1 MQRHIPLGYC
11 VAQGKAQIDP
21 ENSQVVQAIY
31 TAYDNG
37 ASCNAIAKDLT
48 AKGIRTANQK
58 AVWHCCMVG
67 KILENQKY
75 LGDGFYPQMIE
86 EALFQRVQNRRKER
100 AEKLGKTNTLNGH
113 NNRTLWNELLI
124 CGQCGGTYWQCV
136 DKQQEK
142 RWKCKKDAHKKG
154 MGCENLSLTQVQLE
168 DGFLRVLQEVM
179 EHPSCLIQRKSIR
192 KRKQSLLEI
201 RLTKEIQNLLMSP
214 CCDVK
219 RLKELAYA
227 RAAEQ
232 YQHTVFDDSDF
243 QTEKLLYLLNHMP
256 VPAKFDSHLLVET
269 MRKIVVAKEGYLEF
283 HFKNGY
289 QRKTW
294 LKEE

>member
-1 MQRHIPLGYC
+1 
-11 VAQGKAQIDP
+11 
-21 ENSQVVQAIY
+21 
-31 TAYDNG
+31 
-37 ASCNAIAKDLT
+37 
-48 AKGIRTANQK
+48 
-58 AVWHCCMVG
+58 
-67 KILENQKY
+67 
-75 LGDGFYPQMIE
+75 MIE
-86 EALFQRVQNRRKER
+86 EALSQRVQNRRKER

-124 CGQCGGTYWQCV
+124 CGQCGGAYWQCV

-154 MGCENLSLTQVQLE
+154 MGYENLSLTQVQLE
-168 DGFLRVLQEVM
+168 EGFLRVLQEVM

-192 KRKQSLLEI
+192 ERKQSLLEI
-201 RLTKEIQNLLMSP
+201 RLTKEIQNLSMSP
-214 CCDVK
+214 CCDAK
-219 RLKELAYA
+219 RLKELVYE

-243 QTEKLLYLLNHMP
+243 QTEKLLYLLSSTP
-256 VPAKFDSHLLVET
+256 VPTKFDSHLLAET
-269 MRKIVVAKEGYLEF
+269 MRKVVVAKEGYLEF

-289 QRKTW
+289 QRKIW

>member
-1 MQRHIPLGYC
+1 M
-11 VAQGKAQIDP
+11 
-21 ENSQVVQAIY
+21 VQAIY

-75 LGDGFYPQMIE
+75 LGDGFYPQMVE

-113 NNRTLWNELLI
+113 NKRTLWNEPLI
-124 CGQCGGTYWQCV
+124 CGQCGSVYWQCV

-154 MGCENLSLTQVQLE
+154 TGCENLSLTQVQLE

-243 QTEKLLYLLNHMP
+243 QTEKLLYFLNHMP
-256 VPAKFDSHLLVET
+256 VPAKFDSHLLAET
-269 MRKIVVAKEGYLEF
+269 MRKVVVAKEGYLEF

-289 QRKTW
+289 QRKIW
-294 LKEE
+294 IKEE

>member
-1 MQRHIPLGYC
+1 
-11 VAQGKAQIDP
+11 
-21 ENSQVVQAIY
+21 
-31 TAYDNG
+31 
-37 ASCNAIAKDLT
+37 
-48 AKGIRTANQK
+48 
-58 AVWHCCMVG
+58 MVG

-124 CGQCGGTYWQCV
+124 CGQCGGVYWQCV

-142 RWKCKKDAHKKG
+142 WWKCKKDAHKKG
-154 MGCENLSLTQVQLE
+154 TGCENLSLTQVQLE

-179 EHPSCLIQRKSIR
+179 EHPACLIQRKTKR
-192 KRKQSLLEI
+192 ERKQSLLEI

-214 CCDVK
+214 CCDAK

-227 RAAEQ
+227 RAVEQ

-243 QTEKLLYLLNHMP
+243 QTEKLLYLLSNTP
-256 VPAKFDSHLLVET
+256 VPTKFDSHLLAET
-269 MRKIVVAKEGYLEF
+269 MRKVVVAKEGYLEF

-289 QRKTW
+289 QRKIW

>member
-1 MQRHIPLGYC
+1 M
-11 VAQGKAQIDP
+11 
-21 ENSQVVQAIY
+21 VQDIY
-31 TAYDNG
+31 KAYDNG

-75 LGDGFYPQMIE
+75 LGDGFYPKMIE

-124 CGQCGGTYWQCV
+124 CGQCGGAYWQCV
-136 DKQQEK
+136 DKQQQK

-168 DGFLRVLQEVM
+168 EGFLRALREVM

-192 KRKQSLLEI
+192 ESNQSLLEI

-214 CCDVK
+214 CCDTK

-227 RAAEQ
+227 RAVEQ
-232 YQHTVFDDSDF
+232 YQHTVVDDSDF
-243 QTEKLLYLLNHMP
+243 QTEKLLYLLNHTP
-256 VPAKFDSHLLVET
+256 VPKKYDSHLLAET
-269 MRKIVVAKEGYLEF
+269 MRKVVVAKEGYLEF

-289 QRKTW
+289 QRKIW

>member
-1 MQRHIPLGYC
+1 MQRHIPLGYS

-21 ENSQVVQAIY
+21 ETSQVVQYIY
-31 TAYDNG
+31 QAYDNG

-48 AKGIRTANQK
+48 AKGIQTANQK

-75 LGDGFYPQMIE
+75 LGDGFYPKMIE
-86 EALFQRVQNRRKER
+86 EALSQRVQNRRKER

-113 NNRTLWNELLI
+113 NNRTLWNKLLI
-124 CGQCGGTYWQCV
+124 CGQCGGVYWQCV

-154 MGCENLSLTQVQLE
+154 MGCENLSLTQVQME
-168 DGFLRVLQEVM
+168 DGFLRVLREVM
-179 EHPSCLIQRKSIR
+179 ERPSCLIQRKSIR
-192 KRKQSLLEI
+192 ESNQSLLEI

-214 CCDVK
+214 CCDAK
-219 RLKELAYA
+219 RLKELVYE

-243 QTEKLLYLLNHMP
+243 QTEKLLYLLSSTP
-256 VPAKFDSHLLVET
+256 VPTKFDSHLLAET
-269 MRKIVVAKEGYLEF
+269 MRKVVVAKEGYLEF

-289 QRKTW
+289 QRKIW
-294 LKEE
+294 IKEE